1 MAIATLWN
9 NIWRSDARA
18 EKEAVCEESQRGERL
33 QYWSSRVQELSIAFE
48 DEKEKA
54 GILSETYLSIDEAQ
68 TSLCYL
74 KVISRPHLEIVKDV
88 N

>member
-1 MAIATLWN
+1 MLF
-9 NIWRSDARA
+9 RSIEQSPRTF
-18 EKEAVCEESQRGERL
+18 V
-33 QYWSSRVQELSIAFE
+33 AFE

-54 GILSETYLSIDEAQ
+54 GILSETYLSTKKTVDEAQ